1 MLTHATNFH
10 AVLARPAQF
19 WQDAFKSYRL
29 LDQLDSSEAT
39 MAGFCRN
46 CGSPLDDAQAFCAK
60 CGTATSGPP
69 VRSAAPPPVA
79 PPSTPPSPRPQA
91 PAQAAPQ
98 AYAAA
103 PAAVAPSKSG
113 STLLKVLLA
122 FVIVIFLL
130 GAVGIAGIWYVG
142 HRIKQKV
149 HDMGLD
155 EVSNTSQGPILPGVD
170 ACNLLSKEDV
180 GQVVKLTVVRA
191 EHVEGGDP
199 GCQYSVMGNYP
210 DMIAS
215 HLSKMQQ
222 DLAAKDNQNLTDAQK
237 EQMDTLTKSFFHSMN
252 NPQENPSQHPG
263 ESPVF
268 IFSVSNSGAKAQM
281 SMTRM
286 AFGRMVPAFT
296 ELPGIGDEAFDIG
309 EAMILARK
317 GDKVVRVMY
326 MMCPCTRADAVPLVK
341 RIVDNM

>member
-1 MLTHATNFH
+1 
-10 AVLARPAQF
+10 
-19 WQDAFKSYRL
+19 
-29 LDQLDSSEAT
+29 

-69 VRSAAPPPVA
+69 VRSSAPAPAAPSSA
-79 PPSTPPSPRPQA
+79 PPAPRPQSA
-91 PAQAAPQ
+91 PQAAPTPP
-98 AYAAA
+98 AAA
-103 PAAVAPSKSG
+103 AAVAAPSKSG
-113 STLLKVLLA
+113 STLVKVLLG
-122 FVIVIFLL
+122 FVVVIFLL

-155 EVSNTSQGPILPGVD
+155 QISNTSQGPVLGGAD
-170 ACNLLSKEDV
+170 ACSLLSKDDV
-180 GQVVKLTVVRA
+180 GQVVKMTVVRA
-191 EHVEGGDP
+191 ERPEGSDA
-199 GCQYSVMGNYP
+199 GCEYSVMGNYP

-222 DLAAKDNQNLTDAQK
+222 DMAAKDNQKLTDAQK
-237 EQMDTLTKSFFHSMN
+237 EQMDTLTKSFFHSVDSQQGS
-252 NPQENPSQHPG
+252 PAQHPG

-268 IFSVSNSGAKAQM
+268 IFSVANTGAKAQM

-286 AFGRMVPAFT
+286 AFGRMGPAFT

-309 EAMILARK
+309 DAMILARK
-317 GDKVVRVMY
+317 GDKIVRVMY

-341 RIVDNM
+341 TIVGNL